1 MHHHGHADDNSN
13 TPRLIAWE
21 VTRTCLLNC
30 QHCRAAASRNVCADE
45 FSTEECYKLLDNIAS
60 FAKPIIILTGGE
72 PMLRPDIYDIA
83 RHARKLGLPA
93 VMAPCG
99 LLLNPDTAAKIM
111 DAGIRRISL
120 SLDGADA
127 ATHDAFR
134 GFAGSFQGVM
144 DGIAAARAAGLDF
157 QINTTISR
165 HNFAQVQAILDL
177 SIQLGASVFNP
188 FLLVPTGRGKELI
201 DQELSAAQ
209 YEEALQWLAR
219 QQTRKDIQIRV
230 TCAPHY
236 QRILR
241 QCGGG
246 AVEHASKGCMGGK
259 GFAFISHVGKVQI
272 CGFLETECGD
282 VRKENYDFRHIWETS
297 KVFLQ
302 MRDVDS
308 YRGRCGYCEFRKVCG
323 GCRARAHAI
332 TGDYLGEEPFCIY
345 QPKRRAGGSPGAAT
359 NDRHPELTPL
369 DKKILG
375 AIQSDFPL
383 ALRPY
388 DVLGERLG
396 IEPGDLL
403 AHVSRLM
410 HEGYIRRLGAVF
422 DARHL
427 GYCSTLVA
435 AKIPPDR
442 LDKVAAIVSEL
453 PGVTHNYR
461 RDHAYNLWFTL
472 TTRSEPERNAILDD
486 LRRRTGLAG
495 FYSLPALAMYKSR
508 VQFWQETEVSP
519 APAAAESPA
528 VELDEWQKEL
538 VRRLQ
543 ASLPLVEDPFTLI
556 AGRLG
561 LDVLRVLHQ
570 ASEWLAAGVIRRIG
584 AVVFHRRLGFN
595 ANGMAV
601 FNVPIDRVD
610 ELGQRLAEHA
620 MVSHCY
626 HRPSMPGWPYNLFA
640 MVHGQSED
648 EVRRFVQRVAG
659 ELSLGDYDILFS
671 TAEYKKVSMEYFIEK

>member
-1 MHHHGHADDNSN
+1 MHPRAHANDDST

-30 QHCRAAASRNVCADE
+30 RHCRAAASRNVCANE
-45 FSTEECYKLLDNIAS
+45 LGIEECFKLLDNIAS

-72 PMLRPDIYDIA
+72 PMLRADIYDIA
-83 RHARKLGLPA
+83 KRARKLGLPT

-99 LLLNPDTAAKIM
+99 LLLNDETAARIV

-134 GFAGSFQGVM
+134 GFVGSFEGVM
-144 DGIAAARAAGLDF
+144 GGIEAARRCGLDF

-177 SIQLGASVFNP
+177 SVRLGASVFNP
-188 FLLVPTGRGKELI
+188 FLLVPTGRGRDLM
-201 DQELSAAQ
+201 DQELTAGQYEQTLRWLAAQ
-209 YEEALQWLAR
+209 QG
-219 QQTRKDIQIRV
+219 RKDIQIRV

-241 QCGGG
+241 QCGGA

-282 VRKENYDFRHIWETS
+282 VRAENYDFRRIWETS

-308 YRGRCGYCEFRKVCG
+308 YHGRCGYCEFRKVCG
-323 GCRARAHAI
+323 GCRARAHAL
-332 TGDYLGEEPFCIY
+332 TGDYLAEEPFCIY
-345 QPKRRAGGSPGAAT
+345 QPKRLPAENASQAPLG
-359 NDRHPELTPL
+359 EL
-369 DKKILG
+369 DKKILT

-383 ALRPY
+383 ALWPY
-388 DVLGERLG
+388 DLLGERLG
-396 IEPGDLL
+396 LGAADLL
-403 AHVSRLM
+403 VHVRRLVRD
-410 HEGYIRRLGAVF
+410 GYIRRLGAVF
-422 DARHL
+422 DARGL

-435 AKIPPDR
+435 ARIPPDR
-442 LDKVAAIVSEL
+442 LAEVAAMVSEL
-453 PGVTHNYR
+453 PGVTHNYGR
-461 RDHAYNLWFTL
+461 QNAYNLWFTL
-472 TTRSEPERNAILDD
+472 TTRNEAQRQAVLED
-486 LRRRTGLAG
+486 LRRRSGLDE
-495 FYSLPALAMYKSR
+495 FHSLPALAMYKSR

-519 APAAAESPA
+519 APAAPQGPPQ
-528 VELDEWQKEL
+528 ELDEWQKDL
-538 VRRLQ
+538 VRVLQ
-543 ASLPLVEDPFTLI
+543 ASLPLVEDPFSLL

-561 LDVLRVLHQ
+561 IDVSLVLRQ
-570 ASEWLAAGVIRRIG
+570 AGEWLASGVIRRIG
-584 AVVFHRRLGFN
+584 AVVFHRRLGFK

-601 FNVPIDRVD
+601 FNVPLDQIDAM
-610 ELGQRLAEHA
+610 GQKLSEHS

-626 HRPSMPGWPYNLFA
+626 HRPLMPDWQYDLFA
-640 MVHGQSED
+640 MIHGQNED
-648 EVRRFVQRVAG
+648 EVRRFVERAAG
-659 ELSLGDYDILFS
+659 ELNLKDYDILFS
-671 TAEYKKVSMEYFIEK
+671 TAEYKKISMEYFVESP